1 MCLLWTETRQ
11 YALDSQHS
19 CFCEQTSE
27 NSSQLLISLLQ
38 EKQEEETLITEK
50 KPLYLLVY
58 QDKKMATS
66 YHKIQEMSAECREIE
81 STQRNQNWEKKW
93 LMWKISG
100 EDSGEKCRIYGWFQ
114 EISGSIYHPLSLIS
128 SQERLLEAE
137 LWYKMYKS
145 RDYLLI
151 GCKIGLIFFFMFPP
165 LKNIYWWTWIN
176 LIDSKKINKNIS
188 VFLNTV
194 NIMVCC

>member
-1 MCLLWTETRQ
+1 MIWIPSTALSVSKLLKTPLSYWSIYTRKTRGGNI
-11 YALDSQHS
+11 D
-19 CFCEQTSE
+19 
-27 NSSQLLISLLQ
+27 NR
-38 EKQEEETLITEK
+38 KKK
-50 KPLYLLVY
+50 KPTLYLLVY

-100 EDSGEKCRIYGWFQ
+100 EDSGEKCGIYDWYQENWFQ

-128 SQERLLEAE
+128 SLERLLEAE
-137 LWYKMYKS
+137 LWYKKYKS
-145 RDYLLI
+145 HDYLVI
-151 GCKIGLIFFFMFPP
+151 KCKVGLIFFFMFSPF
-165 LKNIYWWTWIN
+165 KNIYWWTWIN
-176 LIDSKKINKNIS
+176 LTAKKSIKI
-188 VFLNTV
+188 VQWFLNTV

>member
-1 MCLLWTETRQ
+1 MNGNQTVCSGFPAQLFLWANFWKPILATDQSITRK
-11 YALDSQHS
+11 
-19 CFCEQTSE
+19 TRGR
-27 NSSQLLISLLQ
+27 NINNR
-38 EKQEEETLITEK
+38 K
-50 KPLYLLVY
+50 KKTLYLLVY
-58 QDKKMATS
+58 QDKKTATS
-66 YHKIQEMSAECREIE
+66 HHKIQEMSAECREIE

-137 LWYKMYKS
+137 LWYEMYKS
-145 RDYLLI
+145 HDYLVI

-165 LKNIYWWTWIN
+165 LKNINWWTRIN
-176 LIDSKKINKNIS
+176 LIIAKKSIKIFQYS
-188 VFLNTV
+188 
-194 NIMVCC
+194 

>member
-19 CFCEQTSE
+19 CFCEQTSK
-27 NSSQLLISLLQ
+27 NPSQLLINLLQ
-38 EKQEEETLITEK
+38 EKQEEEILITENK
-50 KPLYLLVY
+50 KKLCLLEY

-100 EDSGEKCRIYGWFQ
+100 EDSGEKCGIYDWFQ
-114 EISGSIYHPLSLIS
+114 E
-128 SQERLLEAE
+128 
-137 LWYKMYKS
+137 
-145 RDYLLI
+145 
-151 GCKIGLIFFFMFPP
+151 
-165 LKNIYWWTWIN
+165 N
-176 LIDSKKINKNIS
+176 
-188 VFLNTV
+188 
-194 NIMVCC
+194 

>member
-1 MCLLWTETRQ
+1 MNGNQTVWSGFPAQLCLWANFSKPLSATDQ
-11 YALDSQHS
+11 S
-19 CFCEQTSE
+19 
-27 NSSQLLISLLQ
+27 IQ

-50 KPLYLLVY
+50 KKKPTLYLLVY

-100 EDSGEKCRIYGWFQ
+100 EDSGEKCGIYDWFQENWFQ

-128 SQERLLEAE
+128 SLERLWEAE

-145 RDYLLI
+145 HDYLVI
-151 GCKIGLIFFFMFPP
+151 GCKVGLIFFFMFSPF
-165 LKNIYWWTWIN
+165 KNIYWWTW
-176 LIDSKKINKNIS
+176 LIWQQKNQ
-188 VFLNTV
+188 
-194 NIMVCC
+194 